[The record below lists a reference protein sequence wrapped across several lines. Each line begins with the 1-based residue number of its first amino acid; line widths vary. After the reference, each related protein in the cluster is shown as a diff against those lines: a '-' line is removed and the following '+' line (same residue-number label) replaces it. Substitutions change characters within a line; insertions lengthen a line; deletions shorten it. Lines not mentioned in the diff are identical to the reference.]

1 MLKITAI
8 GNLTNDVEL
17 KVSETKVFTVYVSP
31 LEQERMEDQLID
43 LPMEQD
49 RLDTLLLEWNTG
61 QPLYVE
67 VSVYYGRDYLAG
79 RLPEDVDLP
88 ELNLLANKLV
98 NLNSLQEAAFEG
110 LVRMDLDKGT
120 TELPLCRLI
129 DLANSADCCHVAPG
143 VGNDEQL
150 GRFYVDN
157 DFPVIPPGLP
167 EEVYDILDYEAIG
180 RKARMEEGGVFTS
193 EGYVVQHTDL
203 DVSYSRSHCGP
214 QMEVMSP

>member
-1 MLKITAI
+1 M
-8 GNLTNDVEL
+8 D
-17 KVSETKVFTVYVSP
+17 KVFTVYVSP
-31 LEQERMEDQLID
+31 LEQECMEDQLID

-67 VSVYYGRDYLAG
+67 VSDYCGRDYLAG
-79 RLPEDVDLP
+79 CLPEDVDLP

-98 NLNSLQEAAFEG
+98 DLQALQETAFEG

-143 VGNDEQL
+143 IGNDEQL
-150 GRFYVDN
+150 GHFYVDN

-167 EEVYDILDYEAIG
+167 EEVYAVLDYVAIG

-203 DVSYSRSHCGP
+203 DVSYSQSHCGP

>member
-1 MLKITAI
+1 M
-8 GNLTNDVEL
+8 D
-17 KVSETKVFTVYVSP
+17 KVFTVYVSP
-31 LEQERMEDQLID
+31 LEQDRMEDQLID

-67 VSVYYGRDYLAG
+67 VSDYYGRDYLAG
-79 RLPEDVDLP
+79 HLPEDVDLP
-88 ELNLLANKLV
+88 ELNLLANKLAD
-98 NLNSLQEAAFEG
+98 LQALQETAFEG

-120 TELPLCRLI
+120 TELPLCRLV

>member
-1 MLKITAI
+1 M
-8 GNLTNDVEL
+8 
-17 KVSETKVFTVYVSP
+17 
-31 LEQERMEDQLID
+31 ERTC
-43 LPMEQD
+43 PA

-67 VSVYYGRDYLAG
+67 VSDYYGRDYLAG
-79 RLPEDVDLP
+79 CLPEDVDLP
-88 ELNLLANKLV
+88 ELNLLANKLAD
-98 NLNSLQEAAFEG
+98 LQALQETAFEG

-129 DLANSADCCHVAPG
+129 DLVNSADCCHVAPG

-150 GRFYVDN
+150 GHFYVDN

-167 EEVYDILDYEAIG
+167 EEVYAVLDYAAIG

-203 DVSYSRSHCGP
+203 DVSYSQSHCGP

>member
-1 MLKITAI
+1 M
-8 GNLTNDVEL
+8 D
-17 KVSETKVFTVYVSP
+17 KVFTVYVSP

-67 VSVYYGRDYLAG
+67 ISDYYGRDYLAG
-79 RLPEDVDLP
+79 HLPEDVDLP
-88 ELNLLANKLV
+88 ELNLLANKLAD
-98 NLNSLQEAAFEG
+98 LQALQETAFEG
-110 LVRMDLDKGT
+110 LVRMDLDKGM

-150 GRFYVDN
+150 GHFYVDN

-167 EEVYDILDYEAIG
+167 EEVYEVLDYAAIG

-203 DVSYSRSHCGP
+203 DVSYSQSHCGP

>member
-1 MLKITAI
+1 M
-8 GNLTNDVEL
+8 D
-17 KVSETKVFTVYVSP
+17 KVFTVYVSP
-31 LEQERMEDQLID
+31 LEQDRMEDQFID

-61 QPLYVE
+61 QPIYVE
-67 VSVYYGRDYLAG
+67 VSDNYGRDYLAG
-79 RLPEDVDLP
+79 SLPEDVDLT
-88 ELNLLANKLV
+88 ELNLLANKLAD
-98 NLNSLQEAAFEG
+98 LQALQETAFEG

-150 GRFYVDN
+150 GHFYVDN

-167 EEVYDILDYEAIG
+167 EEVYEVLDYVAIG

-203 DVSYSRSHCGP
+203 DVSYSQSHCGP
-214 QMEVMSP
+214 QMEVST

>member
-1 MLKITAI
+1 M
-8 GNLTNDVEL
+8 D
-17 KVSETKVFTVYVSP
+17 KVFTVYVSP
-31 LEQERMEDQLID
+31 LEQDRMEDQLID

-49 RLDTLLLEWNTG
+49 RLNTLLLEWNTG

-67 VSVYYGRDYLAG
+67 VSDYYGRDYLAG
-79 RLPEDVDLP
+79 HLPEDVDLP
-88 ELNLLANKLV
+88 ELNLLANKLAD
-98 NLNSLQEAAFEG
+98 LQALQETAFEG

-120 TELPLCRLI
+120 TELPLCRLV
-129 DLANSADCCHVAPG
+129 DLVNSADCCHVAPG

-150 GRFYVDN
+150 GHFYVDN

-167 EEVYDILDYEAIG
+167 EEVYEVLDYAAIG

-203 DVSYSRSHCGP
+203 DVSYSQSHCGP

>member
-1 MLKITAI
+1 M
-8 GNLTNDVEL
+8 D
-17 KVSETKVFTVYVSP
+17 KVFTVYVSP

-67 VSVYYGRDYLAG
+67 VSDYCGRDYLAG
-79 RLPEDVDLP
+79 CLPDDVDLT
-88 ELNLLANKLV
+88 ELNLLANKLAD
-98 NLNSLQEAAFEG
+98 LQALQETAFEG

-150 GRFYVDN
+150 GHFYVDN

-167 EEVYDILDYEAIG
+167 EEVYEVLDYAAIG

-203 DVSYSRSHCGP
+203 DVSYSQSHYGP

>member
-1 MLKITAI
+1 
-8 GNLTNDVEL
+8 
-17 KVSETKVFTVYVSP
+17 
-31 LEQERMEDQLID
+31 MEDQLID

-67 VSVYYGRDYLAG
+67 VSDYYGRDYLAG

>member
-1 MLKITAI
+1 M
-8 GNLTNDVEL
+8 D
-17 KVSETKVFTVYVSP
+17 KVFTVYVSP
-31 LEQERMEDQLID
+31 LEQECMEDQLID

-67 VSVYYGRDYLAG
+67 VSDYCGRDYLAG
-79 RLPEDVDLP
+79 CLPEDVDLP

-98 NLNSLQEAAFEG
+98 DLQALQETAFEG

-150 GRFYVDN
+150 GHFYVDN

-167 EEVYDILDYEAIG
+167 EEVYEVLDYAAIG
-180 RKARMEEGGVFTS
+180 RKVRMEEGGVFTS

-203 DVSYSRSHCGP
+203 DVSYSQSHCGP